1 MFEREALMRTYY
13 VFRAANSPDLRGITY
28 DPAGERLPAQYGPWT
43 LIQQIGPDEEWTQD
57 VSRAVVAAGI
67 LDDGYYLWGPVDQP
81 GSSKPI
87 IESDR
92 VEGTAVFN
100 RDNHQIGTIQRLLI
114 EKVSGRVL
122 YVDVAFGGFLGL
134 GVHHLTIPW
143 GMLTFDR
150 ELEGYH
156 TDITEEQVRNAPAF
170 YGEGQAWPGPERE
183 EQLRN
188 YWSSAAQRPG

>member
-1 MFEREALMRTYY
+1 MRTYY
-13 VFRAANSPDLRGITY
+13 VFQAANSPDLRGYTY

-43 LIQQIGPDEEWTQD
+43 PIQQIGPDDEWTQD
-57 VSRAVVAAGI
+57 VSRAVVAGGI
-67 LDDGYYLWGPVDQP
+67 LDDGYYLWGPFGQH

-100 RDNHQIGTIQRLLI
+100 RDNHQIGTIKRLLI

-122 YVDVAFGGFLGL
+122 YVDVTFGGFMGL

-150 ELEGYH
+150 ELEGFH